1 MKKLPLIVTL
11 LAAGL
16 MQPLGAWAESIYTSQ
31 APQPLGP
38 YSQAVRAGDIVY
50 ISGQIALNPQTDE
63 LVSGDFRSQFKQ
75 ALLNLAAVAKAAGG
89 GLDNIVKVT
98 IYVTDLN
105 NFSTINE
112 EMSAQFHKPY
122 PARVVVEVK
131 ALPKQAAV
139 EIEAVM
145 TNPTK
150 LRK

>member
-1 MKKLPLIVTL
+1 M
-11 LAAGL
+11 
-16 MQPLGAWAESIYTSQ
+16 
-31 APQPLGP
+31 
-38 YSQAVRAGDIVY
+38 
-50 ISGQIALNPQTDE
+50 
-63 LVSGDFRSQFKQ
+63 
-75 ALLNLAAVAKAAGG
+75 LNLAAVAKAAGG

-131 ALPKQAAV
+131 ALPKKAAV